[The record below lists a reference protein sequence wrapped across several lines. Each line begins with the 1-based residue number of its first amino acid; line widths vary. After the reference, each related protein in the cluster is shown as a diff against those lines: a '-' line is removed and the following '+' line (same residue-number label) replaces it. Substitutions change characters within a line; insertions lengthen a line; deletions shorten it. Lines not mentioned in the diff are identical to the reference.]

1 MHRDHTDG
9 HTLLVDPRLQQ
20 YIDDLGPDRW
30 AALILDAD
38 SRLVWVSD
46 EMRAF
51 LGAGTD
57 DELGIGDHVIAALF
71 RPTWR
76 AKMTLDSQFEIF
88 TQAFPYL
95 IDRRTPTA
103 LIESLPPEFRELI
116 AEVKPVDQPA
126 FWTGSFD
133 YVYGDLPAYRVEFVC
148 SLLRDDTGA
157 RIGNVLVTNMGLRPT
172 LLASLGRGDA
182 NMYERMSRLQEPGR
196 HATAI
201 LFADL
206 EGSGELSRQLPT
218 AAYFG
223 VIRDLSS
230 AFDAT
235 VAENLGI
242 VGKHAGDGWTAFFL
256 ADDTGGASCAART
269 AIQVARELQAR
280 ADDIGAKVEVAGSE
294 SGRLPLRI
302 NVGIHWGPGV
312 YLGQLVPGGRLDVTA
327 LGDEVNECARIQE
340 CARDGAVFASKQ
352 VVELLVG
359 GDAAAVRVDPST
371 VMYESLAAMPRATD
385 KTRRDAPTIAVTDVA
400 VRPAG

>member
-1 MHRDHTDG
+1 
-9 HTLLVDPRLQQ
+9 VDPRLQS

-30 AALILDAD
+30 AAAVIDAD
-38 SRLVWVSD
+38 YTLVWLSD
-46 EMRAF
+46 EMKAF
-51 LGAGTD
+51 LGSTDD
-57 DELGIGDHVIAALF
+57 DELGVGVHIISAIF

-76 AKMTLDSQFEIF
+76 EKMTLESQFEVF

-95 IDRRTPTA
+95 LDLGTSPE
-103 LIESLPPEFRELI
+103 LVQSLPEEFRGLL
-116 AEVKPVDQPA
+116 ADLQPKVQPS

-133 YVYGDLPAYRVEFVC
+133 YVYDDLPPYRVEFVVA
-148 SLLRDDTGA
+148 LLRDDTGA
-157 RIGNVLVTNMGLRPT
+157 RIGTVIVTNMGLRPT

-182 NMYERMSRLQEPGR
+182 QMYERMSRLQQPDR

-218 AAYFG
+218 AAYFS
-223 VIRDLSS
+223 VIRDLTS

-256 ADDTGGASCAART
+256 ADDTGSASCAART

-280 ADDIGAKVEVAGSE
+280 ADDIGAKVDVGN
-294 SGRLPLRI
+294 GDDGLPLRI

-340 CARDGAVFASKQ
+340 CARDGAVLASKQ
-352 VVELLVG
+352 VVELLAEA
-359 GDAAAVRVDPST
+359 DAAAVQLNPST

-400 VRPAG
+400 VRRGG